1 MFGMDVAYA
10 SYLFLCK
17 GNCLWARG
25 MQGSSVVGQ
34 HFNTGNHQ
42 FQHFNISIECWFL
55 GAHQSEWQV
64 SSIHWTCPCC
74 SCPPL
79 GLLRV
84 YIRKDVTECPFQS
97 WKHFINGMCV
107 CNDLFVLTCVSR
119 NIHNFVSWCKLHAS
133 EWLNECGKHCNV
145 LLKQA
150 CTSPDVMCSIWLKV
164 HSPFS
169 ETSECREL
177 QLTWV
182 QRKNLKFLKLILQV
196 TIWARSTWKN

>member
-25 MQGSSVVGQ
+25 MQGSSIVGQ

-55 GAHQSEWQV
+55 GTHQSEWQV

-107 CNDLFVLTCVSR
+107 QWFTCTYICKQKYTQFCQLMQVACKWMIKWVWETLQCAIEASL
-119 NIHNFVSWCKLHAS
+119 HKSWC
-133 EWLNECGKHCNV
+133 
-145 LLKQA
+145 
-150 CTSPDVMCSIWLKV
+150 DV
-164 HSPFS
+164 
-169 ETSECREL
+169 
-177 QLTWV
+177 
-182 QRKNLKFLKLILQV
+182 
-196 TIWARSTWKN
+196 